1 MMHTLDQRAQDWVE
15 GRNADD
21 NHRIASQIVAED
33 YTKKLS
39 NKAIYGSA
47 DEIEFHMRI
56 HDKRIAL

>member
-1 MMHTLDQRAQDWVE
+1 MHSLDQHAQDYVE

-21 NHRIASQIVAED
+21 NHWLASQIMSKE